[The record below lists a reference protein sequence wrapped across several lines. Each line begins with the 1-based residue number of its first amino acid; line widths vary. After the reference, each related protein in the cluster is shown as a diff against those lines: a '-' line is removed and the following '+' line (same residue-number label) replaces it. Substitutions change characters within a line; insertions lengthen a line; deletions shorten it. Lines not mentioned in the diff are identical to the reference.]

1 MEKDNFITK
10 VVFRK
15 WRGEIIAL
23 FPYEFTDQIGFFCSS
38 YMHVG
43 QHGSADYTSIINRS
57 KPALLAEYES
67 LKNELGNLGYRLLV
81 IQRININEWYKARK
95 EYKKHLNSL

>member
-1 MEKDNFITK
+1 MEKDNYITK

-57 KPALLAEYES
+57 KPALPAEYLP
-67 LKNELGNLGYRLLV
+67 LKKELIGLGYNLLI
-81 IQRININEWYKARK
+81 IQKININEWYEAKK
-95 EYKKHLNSL
+95 KYKKHLNSL